1 MLTARKSA
9 TPTTQPREAK
19 RKSSRL
25 LLPLGLALFAAWIAV
40 VVVGIAKEPDP
51 GAESP
56 QRLASGV
63 AEYLHKGDAESL
75 ARYVN
80 GDGADAYAKSLVE
93 KVKDAGR
100 ARDVSVSRLG
110 EKQVQLHAPHLCM
123 TWDIA
128 KSDGRLFLDPVPPLT
143 PAACPAS

>member
-1 MLTARKSA
+1 MPTARKSA
-9 TPTTQPREAK
+9 TPTTQPQGAK
-19 RKSSRL
+19 RKSGRL

-51 GAESP
+51 GAASP
-56 QRLASGV
+56 QQLTSGV
-63 AEYLHKGDAESL
+63 AETLHKGDAESL

-80 GDGADAYAKSLVE
+80 GDGADAYATSLVD
-93 KVKDAGR
+93 KVKDSGNAG
-100 ARDVSVSRLG
+100 DISVSRLG
-110 EKQVQLHAPHLCM
+110 EKQVQMRAPHLCM

-143 PAACPAS
+143 SVACPAR